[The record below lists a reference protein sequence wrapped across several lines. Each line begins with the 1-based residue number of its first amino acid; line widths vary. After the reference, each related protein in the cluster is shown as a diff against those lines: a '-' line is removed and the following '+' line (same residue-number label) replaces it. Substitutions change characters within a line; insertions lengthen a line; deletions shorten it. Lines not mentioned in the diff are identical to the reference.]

1 MVVVTRRRPHWR
13 SSAGS
18 TSVPPSCP
26 DRSTSRTCTSGC
38 VTTTTSRSPALVSSA
53 TSPSPAT
60 SVPPER
66 SSPRLDRDADGSAS
80 AAIPSETS
88 RSPAP
93 SGPLERS
100 SLRLDRDADGSA
112 SAAIPSETSRSPA
125 PSGPLER
132 SSLRL
137 DRDADGGVWGARDP
151 LVVNQPAQ
159 VRQSVKVPP
168 VCDGLADDPLNAD
181 LAQRRPHADRVVSV
195 RQRPHRGIAL
205 DEDMIVARVV
215 DQPIPPAVELADHLQ
230 PDLQRLSIEPDLG
243 GLGQLRLQGLRLSAP
258 LIELLTVDVHATSGL
273 TGQIR

>member
-13 SSAGS
+13 SSAVS
-18 TSVPPSCP
+18 TSVSRSCP
-26 DRSTSRTCTSGC
+26 DRSKSRTCTSGC
-38 VTTTTSRSPALVSSA
+38 VTTTTSRSLALA
-53 TSPSPAT
+53 T
-60 SVPPER
+60 
-66 SSPRLDRDADGSAS
+66 
-80 AAIPSETS
+80 SETS

-100 SLRLDRDADGSA
+100 SLRLDRDADG
-112 SAAIPSETSRSPA
+112 R
-125 PSGPLER
+125 
-132 SSLRL
+132 
-137 DRDADGGVWGARDP
+137 VWAARDP

-168 VCDGLADDPLNAD
+168 VRDGLADDPLNAD

-243 GLGQLRLQGLRLSAP
+243 GLGQLRLQGLHLSAP
-258 LIELLTVDVHATSGL
+258 LIELLNVDVHATSGL